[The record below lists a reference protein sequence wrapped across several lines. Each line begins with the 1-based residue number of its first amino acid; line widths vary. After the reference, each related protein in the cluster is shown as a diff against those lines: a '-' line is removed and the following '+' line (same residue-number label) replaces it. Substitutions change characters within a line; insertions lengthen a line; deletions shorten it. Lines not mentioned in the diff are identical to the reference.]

1 MCKRTLLALG
11 IWFLTGLG
19 TTTAGELP
27 PQIAVRGGYASPK
40 PFWDV
45 GARLDEYGVNAVFVH
60 SGSLS
65 AELVARARAE
75 GAKVYA
81 EFPTLNGR
89 GYVDRHPG
97 AWPINERGE
106 REPPATWFMG
116 VCPTEPGFRAFRMRE
131 LEQLLERFEVD
142 GVWMD
147 YVHWHAQFEDPRP
160 VLPETCFSPTC
171 LAAFEAATGIRLP
184 EGATADK
191 ARWILANHEKAWRD
205 WRCRVLADWAIEMR
219 GIIARKRPG
228 ILLGIY
234 HAAWTDEEF
243 GGGRRRILGL
253 DFDLLAP
260 LVDVF
265 SPMVYHARMGRPA
278 SWVGDYIE
286 WFSRRLG
293 IERGRRPHLWPI
305 VQAHGEPGKVS
316 AAEFAQVM
324 RGGAS
329 GQASGLMMFTLRS
342 VAEDPEKMKVL
353 RALYRGR

>member
-1 MCKRTLLALG
+1 MLAVVGLW
-11 IWFLTGLG
+11 IFLD
-19 TTTAGELP
+19 AAVAAASQLP
-27 PQIAVRGGYASPK
+27 AEIAVRGGYASPK
-40 PFWDV
+40 PFWEA
-45 GARLDEYGVNAVFVH
+45 GARLDEYGINAVFVH

-65 AELVARARAE
+65 AELIARARAE

-81 EFPTLNGR
+81 EFPTLNGK
-89 GYVDRHPG
+89 GYVERHPE

-116 VCPTEPGFRAFRMRE
+116 VCPTEPKFRAFRMRE
-131 LEQLLERFEVD
+131 LEQLLERFEID

-147 YVHWHAQFEDPRP
+147 YVHWHAQFEEPEP

-184 EGATADK
+184 EGATSER

-205 WRCRVLADWAIEMR
+205 WRCRVIADWAAEMR
-219 GIIARKRPG
+219 RIIERRRPK

-234 HAAWTDEEF
+234 HAPWTDEEF
-243 GGGRRRILGL
+243 SGARRRILGL

-260 LVDVF
+260 LMDVF

-278 SWVGDYIE
+278 AWVRDYIE

-305 VQAHGEPGKVS
+305 VQAHGEPRAVS
-316 AAEFAQVM
+316 AAEFAEVM

-329 GQASGLMMFTLRS
+329 GAASGLMMFTLRS
-342 VAEDPEKMKVL
+342 VAEDAEKMKAL
-353 RALYRGR
+353 RALYQGR

>member
-1 MCKRTLLALG
+1 MRTAIG
-11 IWFLTGLG
+11 IWLLTGWGML
-19 TTTAGELP
+19 AADELSP
-27 PQIAVRGGYASPK
+27 DIAVRGGYASPK
-40 PFWDV
+40 PFWET
-45 GARLDEYGVNAVFVH
+45 GARLDEYGINAVFVH
-60 SGSLS
+60 GGSLS
-65 AELVARARAE
+65 AELIARARAE

-81 EFPTLNGR
+81 EFPTLNGK
-89 GYVDRHPG
+89 GYVERHPE

-116 VCPTEPGFRAFRMRE
+116 VCPTEPKFRAFRMRE
-131 LEQLLERFEVD
+131 LEQLLERFEID

-147 YVHWHAQFEDPRP
+147 YVHWHAQFEEPEP

-171 LAAFEAATGIRLP
+171 LAAFETATGIRLP
-184 EGATADK
+184 EGNTSER

-205 WRCRVLADWAIEMR
+205 WRCRVIVEWAIEMR
-219 GIIARKRPG
+219 RIIERRRPG

-234 HAAWTDEEF
+234 HAPWTDEEF
-243 GGGRRRILGL
+243 GGARRRILGL

-260 LVDVF
+260 LMDVF

-278 SWVGDYIE
+278 AWVGEYIE

-293 IERGRRPHLWPI
+293 IERGRRPQLWPI
-305 VQAHGEPGKVS
+305 VQAHGEPRPVS
-316 AAEFAQVM
+316 AAEFAEVM

-329 GQASGLMMFTLRS
+329 GAASGLMMFTLRS
-342 VAEDPEKMKVL
+342 VAEDPEKMKIL